1 MNIYVKDLVTLSK
14 IDKELDSFNPQIEA
28 INAKVAAAQKKYD
41 TLFKKKEELAKTIEE
56 NKLKIVSFEEHIAEV
71 KAQLDDIKRK
81 SAEVK
86 KDREITGLSAE
97 EQIAKDKL
105 AYANEEIERLSRENN
120 VNISLLEELEK
131 ELNEAKDELEKVQES
146 AKEEFAAIEESKVGL
161 YAKRDETVRAMDK
174 KILAFYEKIRNWA
187 GNSAVVKV
195 EKQACMGC
203 YMKINDKAYS
213 DLIKGEDI
221 ITCPHCGRVLYVEF
235 QEHSEA

>member
-105 AYANEEIERLSRENN
+105 AYANEEIERLSREND